1 MPAYTNLLTFS
12 TFDQSSEPTSFRV
25 NLPAGA
31 LPDLSGTIPANIT
44 ALISA
49 LDTELVDW
57 TAVSYTANQTRRL
70 SAATSGDSNREDK
83 VELTYVDNVTF
94 KRYTTEVPCRKGTL
108 TTETGSD
115 LIPAATWSATK
126 TAFEALARSP
136 EGNAVTLTQVRL
148 IGRSS

>member
-1 MPAYTNLLTFS
+1 MPAYTNLLTFG
-12 TFDQSSEPTSFRV
+12 TLDQSSEPTSFRV

-44 ALISA
+44 ALVSA

-57 TAVSYTANQTRRL
+57 TAVTYTANQTRRL
-70 SAATSGDSNREDK
+70 STALVGESNREDK
-83 VELTYVDNVTF
+83 LELSYVDNTTF
-94 KRYTTEVPCRKGTL
+94 KRYTSEVPCRKGGL
-108 TTETGSD
+108 ATESGSD

-126 TAFEALARSP
+126 TAFEALVRSP
-136 EGNAVTLTQVRL
+136 EGNAVTLQAVRL